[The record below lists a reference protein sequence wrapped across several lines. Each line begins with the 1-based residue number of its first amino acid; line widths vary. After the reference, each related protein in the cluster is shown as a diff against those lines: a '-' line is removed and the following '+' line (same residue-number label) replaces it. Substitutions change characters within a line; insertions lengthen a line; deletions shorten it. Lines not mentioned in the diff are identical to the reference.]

1 MKGGTH
7 RYFEGESLYRFGYDL
22 SYTTFTHS
30 CEPPGKFSRGSVAF
44 GTTEEGR
51 HSLATP
57 SFASEC
63 LQLQTAQYRAC
74 SGGLQ
79 VALAGDPETANVERT
94 ESRGRMGK

>member
-1 MKGGTH
+1 MKGGTY
-7 RYFEGESLYRFGYDL
+7 RSFEGEPLCPFGCGP
-22 SYTTFTHS
+22 SYTTFTYS
-30 CEPPGKFSRGSVAF
+30 CEPPAKFCCGSVAF

-51 HSLATP
+51 QSLATL